1 MYLMFEAFTF
11 SVIFFSVL
19 HKYDVDTP
27 CVVGFVGL
35 DTHTQGLVVDRS
47 EAKGPVFPSEVEVS
61 RGTKGAE
68 HSYLASLIKI
78 WSNSLSTIC
87 KSPENCC
94 DTVKAAL
101 L

>member
-35 DTHTQGLVVDRS
+35 DTHTQGLVVDH
-47 EAKGPVFPSEVEVS
+47 VFKS
-61 RGTKGAE
+61 GK
-68 HSYLASLIKI
+68 ASK
-78 WSNSLSTIC
+78 
-87 KSPENCC
+87 
-94 DTVKAAL
+94 DA
-101 L
+101 